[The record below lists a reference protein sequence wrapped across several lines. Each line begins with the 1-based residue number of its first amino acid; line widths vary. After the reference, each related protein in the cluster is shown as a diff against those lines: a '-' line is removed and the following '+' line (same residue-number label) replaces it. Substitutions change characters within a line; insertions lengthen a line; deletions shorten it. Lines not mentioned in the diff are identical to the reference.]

1 MKVIKCYKYKEIN
14 IDLIIYKY
22 VFDKNFENYVNNGL
36 NLMLIFKCKFKG
48 NI

>member
-22 VFDKNFENYVNNGL
+22 VFEKKLKINN
-36 NLMLIFKCKFKG
+36 
-48 NI
+48 